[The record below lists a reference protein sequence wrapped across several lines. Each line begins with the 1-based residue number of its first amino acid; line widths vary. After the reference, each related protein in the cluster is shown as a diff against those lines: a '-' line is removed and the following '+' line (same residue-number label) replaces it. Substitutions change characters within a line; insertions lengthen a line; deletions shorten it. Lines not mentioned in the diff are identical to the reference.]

1 MDFQRTDT
9 KQQESV
15 VRAVPGS
22 TNFSKKTVW
31 YATLFSVGT
40 GNVKY
45 VKEDVSVEKAKKG
58 RNRDITNDDS
68 FIEVYKNYTQLW
80 SGYLSAPDF

>member
-1 MDFQRTDT
+1 M
-9 KQQESV
+9 
-15 VRAVPGS
+15 
-22 TNFSKKTVW
+22 
-31 YATLFSVGT
+31 GT

-58 RNRDITNDDS
+58 RNKDITNDDS